1 MRILVVNPNT
11 TMSMTE
17 AIGEACRKAAQPSTE
32 IVAVSPDRGPR
43 SIEGYVEDYVAA
55 VATLE
60 TIAANRGRYDAFVIA
75 CFGDPGLHAA
85 RELVEE
91 PVIGIAEAAMHM
103 ACLVAHKF
111 SIVSVIHRI
120 KPLLE
125 DMVGLAGM
133 SDRCASIRTTEL
145 AVLDIEKDYAKAEQM
160 LIDEGRRAMEEDG
173 AEAICL
179 GCAGMGPLDKG
190 IQAALGIPVLD
201 GCGCAVKMAEACFDY
216 GIKTSKFRVFKAPEP
231 KEYVDWPAFDR
242 SATMSEVRA

>member
-1 MRILVVNPNT
+1 MKILVINPNT

-17 AIGEACRKAAQPSTE
+17 AIGEACRKAAQPTTE
-32 IVAVSPDRGPR
+32 ITAVSPQRGPR

-60 TIAANRGRYDAFVIA
+60 TIAENRGRYDAFVIA

-103 ACLVAHKF
+103 SCLVAHKF

-120 KPLLE
+120 KPMLE
-125 DMVGLAGM
+125 DMVKAAGM
-133 SDRCASIRTTEL
+133 TERCASIRTTEL
-145 AVLDIEKDYAKAEQM
+145 AVLDIEKDYDKAQEM
-160 LIDEGRRAMEEDG
+160 LIDESRRAMEEDG

-179 GCAGMGPLDKG
+179 GCAGMGPLDK
-190 IQAALGIPVLD
+190 
-201 GCGCAVKMAEACFDY
+201 CGCAVKMAEACFDY
-216 GIKTSKFRVFKAPEP
+216 GIKTSKFKAFRAPEP
-231 KEYVDWPAFDR
+231 KEYVDWPVFSGSFTR
-242 SATMSEVRA
+242 VGS

>member
-1 MRILVVNPNT
+1 MKILVINPNT

-17 AIGEACRKAAQPSTE
+17 AIGEACRKVAQPSTE
-32 IVAVSPDRGPR
+32 ITAISPKRGPR

-60 TIAANRGRYDAFVIA
+60 TIAEHRGAYDAFIIA

-103 ACLVAHKF
+103 SCLVAHKF
-111 SIVSVIHRI
+111 SIVSVIHRV

-125 DMVGLAGM
+125 DMVNAAGLA
-133 SDRCASIRTTEL
+133 DRCASIRTTEL
-145 AVLDIEKDYAKAEQM
+145 AVLDIEKDYAIAQEM
-160 LIDEGRRAMEEDG
+160 LIAESRLAMEEDG

-190 IQAALGIPVLD
+190 MQAALGIPVLD
-201 GCGCAVKMAEACFDY
+201 GCGCAVKLAEACFDY
-216 GIKTSKFRVFKAPEP
+216 GIKTSKFKAFKAPEP
-231 KEYVDWPAFDR
+231 KEYVDWPIFSR
-242 SATMSEVRA
+242 PMSEVGS

>member
-1 MRILVVNPNT
+1 MNILVINPNT
-11 TMSMTE
+11 TLSMTE
-17 AIGEACRKAAQPSTE
+17 AIGAACRRAAQPTTE
-32 IVAVSPDRGPR
+32 ITAVSPRRGPR
-43 SIEGYVEDYVAA
+43 SIEGYLEDYVAA

-60 TIAANRGRYDAFVIA
+60 TIVENRGRYDAFIIA

-111 SIVSVIHRI
+111 SVVSVIHRI

-125 DMVGLAGM
+125 DMVKAAGM
-133 SDRCASIRTTEL
+133 VDRCASIRTTEL
-145 AVLDIEKDYAKAEQM
+145 AVLDIEKDYAKAQDI
-160 LIDEGRRAMEEDG
+160 LIAQSRLAMEEDG

-190 IQAALGIPVLD
+190 MQAVLGIPVLD
-201 GCGCAVKMAEACFDY
+201 GCGCAVKLAEACFDY
-216 GIKTSKFRVFKAPEP
+216 GIKTSKFKAFKTPEP
-231 KEYVDWPAFDR
+231 KEYVDWPVFSRAL
-242 SATMSEVRA
+242 TEVGP

>member
-1 MRILVVNPNT
+1 MKILVINPNT
-11 TMSMTE
+11 TVSMTE
-17 AIGEACRKAAQPSTE
+17 AIGEACVKAAQPTTE
-32 IVAVSPDRGPR
+32 ITAISPRRGPR

-60 TIAANRGRYDAFVIA
+60 TIAENRGRYDAFVIA

-103 ACLVAHKF
+103 SCLVAHKF

-125 DMVGLAGM
+125 DMVKTAGM
-133 SDRCASIRTTEL
+133 TDRCASIRTTEL
-145 AVLDIEKDYAKAEQM
+145 AVLDIEKDYDKAQEM
-160 LIDEGRRAMEEDG
+160 LIDESRRAMEEDG

-179 GCAGMGPLDKG
+179 GCAGMGPLDKAMQG
-190 IQAALGIPVLD
+190 ALGIPVLD

-216 GIKTSKFRVFKAPEP
+216 GIKTSKFKAFKAPEP
-231 KEYVDWPAFDR
+231 KEYVDWPVFSGSFTQVR
-242 SATMSEVRA
+242 S